1 MTKPIGNRLCK
12 KGRTARSVLFALC
25 GVQPQGSP
33 PYAPMN
39 DRIFVGGGVLD
50 APSCCTFMLRV
61 GDDAHIAPSCC
72 GFVGADNSACPG
84 PITQHLVGQGPC
96 ALPWGRV
103 EFGSGRR
110 GRRPLR
116 KRILWCVGEG
126 LCPSRGRPQG
136 SPLRRGCKGCG
147 GFLMAC
153 RGGRLCPPGDHLPFG
168 GLLKTV

>member
-1 MTKPIGNRLCK
+1 MTKPVGNRLCK
-12 KGRTARSVLFALC
+12 KGRTARSVLCVVRRATAR
-25 GVQPQGSP
+25 VT

-50 APSCCTFMLRV
+50 APPGCTFILRV
-61 GDDAHIAPSCC
+61 GGDAHIAPPGC
-72 GFVGADNSACPG
+72 GFVGADDSARPG

-96 ALPWGRV
+96 ALPWVR
-103 EFGSGRR
+103 EKFGSGRR

-153 RGGRLCPPGDHLPFG
+153 RGGRLCPPGDHFLFG